1 MLTLGEASR
10 VSGRAKASIL
20 AAMRDGRL
28 SASRDE
34 TGRWQIDP
42 AELTRVYP
50 VRTPQPNDTEHAANA
65 DVVRLEE
72 RVQGLERLLKTI
84 DDLDAFEEMLWR
96 DLEARAAAA
105 LPFPPSEGELD
116 DLIEQAVISAV
127 VQIERSRQAGQGA
140 PSGE

>member
-20 AAMRDGRL
+20 AAIRDGRL

-72 RVQGLERLLKTI
+72 RVQGLERLL
-84 DDLDAFEEMLWR
+84 R
-96 DLEARAAAA
+96 QV
-105 LPFPPSEGELD
+105 EGERDSLKELTTRLTALLTD
-116 DLIEQAVISAV
+116 QRPAPEQAPKRRRWWPFRRA
-127 VQIERSRQAGQGA
+127 EQGV
-140 PSGE
+140 